1 MSGFVPGL
9 ELCHNFY
16 EEVVAPAV
24 GAPHG
29 AALLGPGSDV
39 LGYDTERSTDHDW
52 GPRCQLFVHAS
63 DLDEV
68 RSRALAFS
76 RRSPRL
82 PRGGPSPSA
91 GTASALNHTWSSR
104 HCRRGLGENS
114 GGTWTRAS

>member
-1 MSGFVPGL
+1 MSGFMPGL

-24 GAPHG
+24 GVSHG

-52 GPRCQLFVHAS
+52 ARDVSCLSMPRTSTRC
-63 DLDEV
+63 
-68 RSRALAFS
+68 ALAFS

-82 PRGGPSPSA
+82 TRGGPSPSA
-91 GTASALNHTWSSR
+91 GTANALNHTWSLR
-104 HCRRGLGENS
+104 HCRRGLRGNS
-114 GGTWTRAS
+114 GGTWTSAS